1 MIAIR
6 TRILAPTIALVILG
20 SLTLALLALRDS
32 HREIEEVYDAQLVQ
46 AARLLQGILQ
56 RQDPQQADWSQI
68 GAALETALD
77 RSGEGILSHPY
88 EINLSFQIWS
98 RDGRLLVRS
107 QDAPTL
113 LCPPAPGIHDFL
125 IDGQDWCG
133 VLLQDG
139 VQGLRIWVG
148 ERDDLRQDLIQRI
161 VQHTLLPTLIGLP
174 LLALIIWLLLG
185 WRLKPLQRL
194 AWQIRARPVDSLEPL
209 STGPLPPELEPMRA
223 ALDRLLE
230 QLRMLLERERRFIAD
245 AAHELRTPLA
255 ILDIHARNARQAD
268 SAHERDEAL
277 AFLQQGVTRATRIAS
292 QLLTMARLEPAS
304 YERRPLDLAALVR
317 EELAE
322 LAPLALG
329 RQVELVLDDEVDCPL
344 LGDPGSIA
352 ILLQNLISNALAFA
366 PYGSEVRV
374 RLRQSGDHQ
383 VVMQVLDEGPGVS
396 EAVLERL
403 CDRFYSEGNPEGAGL
418 GLAIVEM
425 ISRRLGGALHFS
437 NRGEGGFCA
446 QLSFSRQSEA
456 LLHP

>member
-6 TRILAPTIALVILG
+6 TRILAPTIILVILG
-20 SLTLALLALRDS
+20 SLALALLALCDS

-56 RQDPQQADWSQI
+56 RHDPQQTDWAQI
-68 GAALETALD
+68 GTALETALD

-98 RDGRLLVRS
+98 QEGQLLVRS
-107 QDAPTL
+107 QHAPVL
-113 LCPPAPGIHDFL
+113 PSPPAPGIHDLL

-139 VQGLRIWVG
+139 GQGLRIWVG

-161 VQHTLLPTLIGLP
+161 VQHTLIPTLVGLP
-174 LLALIIWLLLG
+174 LLAMIIWLFLG
-185 WRLKPLQRL
+185 WGLKPLQRL
-194 AWQIRARPVDSLEPL
+194 AWQIRARPVDSLDPL
-209 STGPLPPELEPMRA
+209 DSGPLPPELEPMRT
-223 ALDRLLE
+223 ALDRLLR
-230 QLRMLLERERRFIAD
+230 QLRSLLERERRFIAD

-255 ILDIHARNARQAD
+255 IIDIHVRNVRQA
-268 SAHERDEAL
+268 SNEEEREEAL
-277 AFLQQGVTRATRIAS
+277 AFLQQGVIRATRTAS

-304 YERRPLDLAALVR
+304 YERRSLDLVVLVR

-329 RQVELVLDDEVDCPL
+329 REVELVLDNESDCPL
-344 LGDPGSIA
+344 LGEPSAIA

-366 PYGSEVRV
+366 PRGSEVRV
-374 RLRQSGDHQ
+374 RLRQSSDQQ

-396 EAVLERL
+396 EAMLNRL
-403 CDRFYSEGNPEGAGL
+403 CDRFYSEGNPDGAGL

-425 ISRRLGGALHFS
+425 ISLRMGGVLHFS
-437 NRGEGGFCA
+437 NRDQGGFCV
-446 QLSFSRQSEA
+446 QLSFPRQV
-456 LLHP
+456 HP